1 MAELIPEARRI
12 KRRLP
17 GVVWAVPAAA
27 LIVVGYLA
35 INAVLERGVEVV
47 VTFEDAAGA
56 KVRDTEVH
64 YKGLTVGRVTKIEL
78 ADDQQH
84 VDMTLLMSRKVS
96 SLLTTG
102 TQFWLVGANP
112 SLSDLSSL
120 TAAVTGLSIEMAP
133 GPGERASRFSGLD
146 RAPVIYPGTPGKRVV
161 LRTEQRGSLKPGARI
176 AYHGDDAGKVTDV
189 RFVPPNAFEID
200 AFVTEPFSEALR
212 EDSYFWI
219 SGGVQVSLTAEGV
232 TTNLPAASDLLA
244 GGIAFDTPT
253 RSLELT
259 PAADGAIFRLFGDE
273 AGARDGNDGP
283 DVLYETTFESGSG
296 AVPVGAPVTL
306 LGYRIGRV
314 RSSTLHADGA
324 TGAVTAPMVVA
335 LHPRRLG
342 FDESGRAA
350 TDTFMEKL
358 LERGY
363 RLRIAQSPPLVGAL
377 TLELVRTDTKSSFVQ
392 GALHPKLPVTTTG
405 DIASL
410 TATAQS
416 ILAKIDS
423 VPITD
428 IGNEL
433 KGTAA
438 RLNRALA
445 TIEPQLE
452 PTLRE
457 LRASATAVQGTAAE
471 ARAVMTGEGAAQG
484 TSFPEAMRQLTKAAR
499 SLRALA
505 DSIETNPE
513 SLLFGKSEDK
523 K

>member
-1 MAELIPEARRI
+1 MMAELIPEARRI

-47 VTFEDAAGA
+47 VTFDDAAGA
-56 KVRDTEVH
+56 KVRDTEVN

-78 ADDQQH
+78 ADDHEH
-84 VDMTLLMSRKVS
+84 VEMTLLMSRSVS
-96 SLLTTG
+96 PLLTTG

-133 GPGERASRFSGLD
+133 GPGERATRFSGLD
-146 RAPVIYPGTPGKRVV
+146 RAPVIYPGTPGKRIV
-161 LRTEQRGSLKPGARI
+161 LRTEQRGSLKPGARV
-176 AYHGDDAGKVTDV
+176 AYHGDDAGNVTEV
-189 RFVPPNAFEID
+189 RFVAPNGFEID
-200 AFVTEPFSEALR
+200 AFVIEPFAQALR
-212 EDSYFWI
+212 EESYFWI
-219 SGGVQVSLTAEGV
+219 SGGVQLSLSAEGV

-244 GGIAFDTPT
+244 GGIAFDTPP
-253 RSLELT
+253 RAFELP
-259 PAADGAIFRLFGDE
+259 PAPDGAGFRLFADE
-273 AGARDGNDGP
+273 SSARDGNDGP
-283 DVLYETTFESGSG
+283 DVLYEATFDSGSG
-296 AVPVGAPVTL
+296 AVAGAPVTL
-306 LGYRIGRV
+306 LGFRIGRV
-314 RSSTLHADGA
+314 RSSTLHADA
-324 TGAVTAPMVVA
+324 ETGAVSTPMTVA

-342 FDESGRAA
+342 FDEKDRVAMDA
-350 TDTFMEKL
+350 FMRKL

-363 RLRIAQSPPLVGAL
+363 RLRVTQSPPLVGASS
-377 TLELVRTDTKSSFVQ
+377 LELVRTDSRASLVQ

-405 DIASL
+405 DLATL
-410 TATAQS
+410 TSTAAS

-423 VPITD
+423 VPIKD
-428 IGNEL
+428 IGDEL

-457 LRASATAVQGTAAE
+457 LRASATAVQGTAVE

-505 DSIETNPE
+505 DSIERNPE

-523 K
+523 Q